1 MKLMKKKWEMDS
13 NDQHDHGH
21 GHIYDHRDRDP
32 RFQVQGRIL
41 GVPTPKFGGGGGQPI
56 IQPNFLQVC
65 MKTRKIGL
73 WPAVINFT
81 M

>member
-41 GVPTPKFGGGGGQPI
+41 GVPTPKLGGGGGNLSFSQI
-56 IQPNFLQVC
+56 SS
-65 MKTRKIGL
+65 KS
-73 WPAVINFT
+73 A
-81 M
+81 